1 MSVRAKF
8 KVETV
13 TQDESGSRVSL
24 TPVTGGSKE
33 NEKFFRFTP
42 FGSIEMGTIN
52 KEVAKQFVPG
62 DEFYVDFTKV

>member
-1 MSVRAKF
+1 
-8 KVETV
+8 VETV

-33 NEKFFRFTP
+33 NEEFFRFTP

-52 KEVAKQFVPG
+52 KEAAKQFVPG